1 MSFSRVFLHRPE
13 SALAVEKMSLQ
24 RDCGAATYQKC
35 SQLCALSDSLAG
47 ILSTAEGWVRPLV
60 NLAFSS
66 PSLQFFWRPQGRI
79 TCFCKKASLT
89 NFLLVEKKK
98 ENKLYTSCRKL
109 ARWSEVKM
117 CICGLICIS
126 QPPPP
131 PVFLCASLLV
141 LSGWAAGDRV
151 EGRGFWFTDFQDV
164 ISTWL
169 TGWVSRLLREE
180 TRSQVV
186 KGPTW
191 WAGRAHAG
199 WTTWWTKTQR
209 VRKKQKKKHT
219 RQRQN
224 CVWSKRL
231 SGLNGA
237 KLT

>member
-126 QPPPP
+126 QPPPSSSV
-131 PVFLCASLLV
+131 PVC
-141 LSGWAAGDRV
+141 
-151 EGRGFWFTDFQDV
+151 WFYLDEQQG
-164 ISTWL
+164 
-169 TGWVSRLLREE
+169 TGWREE
-180 TRSQVV
+180 GSDL
-186 KGPTW
+186 PTSRTSYLP
-191 WAGRAHAG
+191 G
-199 WTTWWTKTQR
+199 
-209 VRKKQKKKHT
+209 
-219 RQRQN
+219 
-224 CVWSKRL
+224 
-231 SGLNGA
+231 
-237 KLT
+237 